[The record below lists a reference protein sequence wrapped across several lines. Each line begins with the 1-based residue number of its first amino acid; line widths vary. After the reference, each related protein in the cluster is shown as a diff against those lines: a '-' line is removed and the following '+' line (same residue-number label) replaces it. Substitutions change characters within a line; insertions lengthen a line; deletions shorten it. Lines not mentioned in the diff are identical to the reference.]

1 MVRPVASPPCPAPRP
16 SQSKYLWRRNA
27 NWKSPGVIGNRTVI
41 PSKAAWLAI
50 GLSCGAK
57 RGIWVLACASSNLCG
72 RQKPDPSP
80 RLKVTS
86 SADIIVNL
94 TEIEARVLGSLIEKD
109 ITTPDYYPLSLN
121 ALVNA
126 CNQKNNR
133 DPVMNLDEETVRQAL
148 GTLQEKRVAG
158 PASGAD
164 SRVTKFEHRL
174 QEVFNFDRRE
184 IAVVCVLLLRGPQTP
199 GELRS
204 RTDRMYHF
212 EGLDDVVST
221 LDRLAQREPPLA
233 RVLPRQPGTKESR
246 YTHLFSGEPAMP
258 EGSDVARAPSPA
270 HASANSTA
278 DRLTILEEEVSRLRS
293 ELSEVQQ
300 QLATFRKQ
308 FE

>member
-1 MVRPVASPPCPAPRP
+1 
-16 SQSKYLWRRNA
+16 
-27 NWKSPGVIGNRTVI
+27 
-41 PSKAAWLAI
+41 
-50 GLSCGAK
+50 
-57 RGIWVLACASSNLCG
+57 VL
-72 RQKPDPSP
+72 
-80 RLKVTS
+80 
-86 SADIIVNL
+86 L
-94 TEIEARVLGSLIEKD
+94 TEIETRVLGSLIEKD

-133 DPVMNLDEETVRQAL
+133 DPVMTLDEAAVRDAL
-148 GTLQEKRVAG
+148 ATLQEKRLAG

-212 EGLDDVVST
+212 EALDDVVST

-246 YTHLFSGEPAMP
+246 YTHLFSGEPP
-258 EGSDVARAPSPA
+258 VSSEDTSVARALLPA
-270 HASANSTA
+270 TAGANSTA
-278 DRLTILEEEVSRLRS
+278 DRLTALEEEVSRLRH

-300 QLATFRKQ
+300 QLAAFRKQ

>member
-1 MVRPVASPPCPAPRP
+1 MQV
-16 SQSKYLWRRNA
+16 
-27 NWKSPGVIGNRTVI
+27 
-41 PSKAAWLAI
+41 
-50 GLSCGAK
+50 
-57 RGIWVLACASSNLCG
+57 
-72 RQKPDPSP
+72 
-80 RLKVTS
+80 
-86 SADIIVNL
+86 L
-94 TEIEARVLGSLIEKD
+94 TEIETRVLGSLIEKD

-133 DPVMNLDEETVRQAL
+133 EPVMTLDESAVRDAL
-148 GTLQEKRVAG
+148 ASLQEKRLAG

-184 IAVVCVLLLRGPQTP
+184 IAVVCVLLLRGQQTP
-199 GELRS
+199 GELRG

-212 EGLDDVVST
+212 EALEDVVST
-221 LDRLAQREPPLA
+221 LDRLAQREPPLT
-233 RVLPRQPGTKESR
+233 RILPRQPGTKESR
-246 YTHLFSGEPAMP
+246 YTHLFSGEPP
-258 EGSDVARAPSPA
+258 EQPEVARASSPA
-270 HASANSTA
+270 PDVGNSVA
-278 DRLTILEEEVSRLRS
+278 DRILTLEEEVSRLRA

>member
-1 MVRPVASPPCPAPRP
+1 
-16 SQSKYLWRRNA
+16 
-27 NWKSPGVIGNRTVI
+27 VI
-41 PSKAAWLAI
+41 
-50 GLSCGAK
+50 
-57 RGIWVLACASSNLCG
+57 
-72 RQKPDPSP
+72 
-80 RLKVTS
+80 
-86 SADIIVNL
+86 L
-94 TEIEARVLGSLIEKD
+94 TPIETRVLGSLIEKD

-133 DPVMNLDEETVRQAL
+133 DPVMTLDETAVRESLA
-148 GTLQEKRVAG
+148 TLQEKRLAG

-164 SRVTKFEHRL
+164 SRVTKYEHRL

-184 IAVVCVLLLRGPQTP
+184 IAVICVLLLRGPQTP

-212 EGLDDVVST
+212 EALEDVVST
-221 LDRLAQREPPLA
+221 LDRLAQREPPLTA
-233 RVLPRQPGTKESR
+233 VLPRQPGTKESR
-246 YTHLFSGEPAMP
+246 YTHLFSGEPPA
-258 EGSDVARAPSPA
+258 EDVTVARTPS
-270 HASANSTA
+270 SATAGTNSTA
-278 DRLTILEEEVSRLRS
+278 ERLATLEGEVSRLRQ

>member
-1 MVRPVASPPCPAPRP
+1 M
-16 SQSKYLWRRNA
+16 
-27 NWKSPGVIGNRTVI
+27 I
-41 PSKAAWLAI
+41 
-50 GLSCGAK
+50 
-57 RGIWVLACASSNLCG
+57 
-72 RQKPDPSP
+72 
-80 RLKVTS
+80 
-86 SADIIVNL
+86 L
-94 TEIEARVLGSLIEKD
+94 TEIETRVLGALIEKD

-133 DPVMNLDEETVRQAL
+133 DPVMTLDESSVRDAL
-148 GTLQEKRVAG
+148 ASLQEKRMAG

-184 IAVVCVLLLRGPQTP
+184 IAIVCVLLLRGPQTP

-212 EGLDDVVST
+212 EALEDVVST

-246 YTHLFSGEPAMP
+246 YMHLFSGEPPIA
-258 EGSDVARAPSPA
+258 EEAQTSTVARAPSPA
-270 HASANSTA
+270 SAGANSTA
-278 DRLTILEEEVSRLRS
+278 DRLATLEAEVSTLRN

-300 QLATFRKQ
+300 QLAAFRKQ